1 MMPWRST
8 NEDASSAENMQM
20 NEPNLKKKRSDSNNC
35 HQCRRNDKGRVVR
48 CTRCNKKGYCIT
60 CITKWYARM
69 HETYFAEA
77 CPSCRNICNCTA
89 CLQSDVA
96 NQVRIKELLMPDLCI
111 SDKSQYSKYIVR
123 VLLSFL
129 KNFVTE
135 QNMEKEHEARIQGLS
150 VAGLRLPKAN
160 LSHEYQLKKCG
171 NCKSSVFDIHR
182 SCPNCSYKLCVSCCQ
197 EIRDGFISYCKLTN
211 NGNII
216 CPSQGMGGCGPRILE
231 LKSTYSVNWISELLT
246 EAESVADAHEPSEG
260 ACSCSGYNHGSESDH
275 FHCPTVEAVETA
287 DEKHFQWHLYKGEPV
302 IVPNVLRRTAG
313 LSWEPLVMWRA
324 SRKIKSTHDLRILE
338 FSVTNCLN
346 WCEET
351 INIHQFFKGYTEGLW
366 DSEGRPKILKLEDW
380 PPAESF
386 AERLPRHLQEFV
398 KCLPFKH
405 YTHQAGY
412 LNMPAK
418 TPKKSLKLELGPK
431 ICFGYGVDEHLGFC
445 SATKLQYALSDM
457 VNILMHTA
465 AQDPVVSSA
474 SNEKAN
480 ENAMRNQQNE
490 RENKNK
496 GKEKIDSSTLANNEQ
511 RFDEQKGGA
520 VWDVF
525 RRQDVPKL
533 EEYLRRHYGQFR
545 HKFPLQ
551 QLFHPIHEKA
561 FYLTGEHKRN
571 LKAVYGIK
579 PWTFIQKLGDAVII
593 PAGCPYQ
600 VRNLK
605 SCTSVS
611 ANFVSPES
619 VGECIRLST
628 EYRRLPHSHSSKED
642 KLQVKTLVLYAVC
655 QAVQYLER
663 IDLNNTLRNPF
674 EHENVQPG
682 ERPSHSQTRR
692 ELERMKLALVT
703 KGHLFQPHM
712 KEYLLKEISLL
723 TDKINSSAGSS

>member
-96 NQVRIKELLMPDLCI
+96 NQELLMPDLCI

-129 KNFVTE
+129 KNFVAE
-135 QNMEKEHEARIQGLS
+135 QNMEKEHEARI
-150 VAGLRLPKAN
+150 
-160 LSHEYQLKKCG
+160 
-171 NCKSSVFDIHR
+171 
-182 SCPNCSYKLCVSCCQ
+182 
-197 EIRDGFISYCKLTN
+197 
-211 NGNII
+211 
-216 CPSQGMGGCGPRILE
+216 QGMGGCGPRILE

-246 EAESVADAHEPSEG
+246 KAESVADAHEPSEG

-642 KLQVKTLVLYAVC
+642 KLQVSTHPHHHY
-655 QAVQYLER
+655 
-663 IDLNNTLRNPF
+663 
-674 EHENVQPG
+674 H
-682 ERPSHSQTRR
+682 
-692 ELERMKLALVT
+692 
-703 KGHLFQPHM
+703 HLTPTNM
-712 KEYLLKEISLL
+712 
-723 TDKINSSAGSS
+723 